1 MTDANVRLA
10 VLKRAKPVISDS
22 ALMST
27 EPVTHPLIERT
38 SRAISDWHTEYDW
51 PLHVDQAIRSI
62 ETVAEYLNREGYR
75 DASEFLQTT
84 VWKEPKHRTQTQVK
98 SKTSR

>member
-22 ALMST
+22 VLMSS

-51 PLHVDQAIRSI
+51 PLHVDKAIRAI

-84 VWKEPKHRTQTQVK
+84 VWKEPKHRTQAQ
-98 SKTSR
+98 SSRKATR